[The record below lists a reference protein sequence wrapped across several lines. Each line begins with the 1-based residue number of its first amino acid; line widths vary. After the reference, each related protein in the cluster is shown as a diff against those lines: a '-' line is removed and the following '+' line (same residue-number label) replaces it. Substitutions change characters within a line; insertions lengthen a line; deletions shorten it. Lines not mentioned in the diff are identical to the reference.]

1 MLGCFFWAKKNPPA
15 NISLSRLVPLSPR
28 NTDATRRF
36 VFRSQIETFDR
47 LERRPLM
54 ESFWS
59 IGFGLLSGVAGWMIS
74 EFLAKPFRRG
84 IDLVAEARTLSL
96 IYANVQARARMAGNR
111 NDGYVS
117 HLEIPEE
124 AETRLRKA
132 EEVFREVGGEC
143 KRSPRQIARLP
154 RFSAGSV
161 LTLVLREP
169 R

>member
-1 MLGCFFWAKKNPPA
+1 
-15 NISLSRLVPLSPR
+15 
-28 NTDATRRF
+28 
-36 VFRSQIETFDR
+36 
-47 LERRPLM
+47 M

-132 EEVFREVGGEC
+132 EEVFREVGARMQAFAATDRAAAALLRGLGTDVSAAGTALIGLSNSIGVYGYPRHDAQSRVARALGRAENQPGA
-143 KRSPRQIARLP
+143 SP
-154 RFSAGSV
+154 SA
-161 LTLVLREP
+161 
-169 R
+169 